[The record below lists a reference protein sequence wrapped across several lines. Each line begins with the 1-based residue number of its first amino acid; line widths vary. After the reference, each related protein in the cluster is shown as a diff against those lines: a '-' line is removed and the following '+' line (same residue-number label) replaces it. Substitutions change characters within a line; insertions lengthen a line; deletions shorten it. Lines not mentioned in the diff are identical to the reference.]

1 MKILILG
8 ATGMLGHTVADYL
21 IGRFDYDVTM
31 TSRNVIS
38 GYEGIYFDALTS
50 DLGALG
56 GPYDY
61 VINCIGIIKP
71 FMSADMEKSIQIN
84 ALFPWA
90 LGKWCEQNGSRL
102 IHITTDCVYSGA
114 KGNYT
119 ESDPHDALDAYGKSK
134 SLGECPDYAMILRT
148 SIIGPEIHKYASLVE
163 WAKKQAGKT
172 VKGFT
177 THLWNGITTLQYAKV
192 CDKIMRQNL
201 FEKGLYHIF
210 APTDV
215 SKFEMMKMFD
225 HRYELG
231 LTVIPTQP
239 HPIDRTLR
247 TEKELCSKLG
257 IPSVEQMILEM

>member
-8 ATGMLGHTVADYL
+8 ATGMLGHTVADYF
-21 IGRFDYDVTM
+21 ISRTEYDVTI
-31 TSRNVIS
+31 TSRETIP
-38 GYEGIYFDALTS
+38 GYEGVHFDAAASPLTN
-50 DLGALG
+50 LG

-61 VINCIGIIKP
+61 VINCIGVIKP
-71 FMSADMEKSIQIN
+71 FMDVDMEKSIQVN
-84 ALFPWA
+84 ALFPWR

-114 KGNYT
+114 KGNYV

-134 SLGECPDYAMILRT
+134 SLGECPDYAMTLRT

-172 VKGFT
+172 INGFT
-177 THLWNGITTLQYAKV
+177 THMWNGVTTLQYAKV
-192 CDKIMRQNL
+192 CDKIMREDL

-210 APTDV
+210 SLMDV
-215 SKFEMMKMFD
+215 SKFDMMQMLDRK
-225 HRYELG
+225 YGLG
-231 LTVIPTQP
+231 LTIMPTQP
-239 HPIDRTLR
+239 HPVNRTLR
-247 TEKELCSKLG
+247 TEKDLCAKLD